1 MNIFNSSKMIPSQEI
16 IVRLA
21 TGIKVRTPKR
31 TINMELSLGTFN
43 ETDEFTVLKLDNKF
57 DILLGICW
65 CARHEPEVD
74 WKNQQEHID
83 ILQVSTGLLHDF
95 LKLGFSPVIVIDTFS
110 GDKINKYLETLY
122 ELDKDLSIKIFG
134 LFTTDEELKRRLD
147 LRTNPEFK
155 DFPICKRLNDD
166 VIKWKHKS
174 EFQVDT
180 TGLSPTQTAEKIYG
194 QINSEKN
201 ASR

>member
-1 MNIFNSSKMIPSQEI
+1 MQDDKIDIIIIRGCPGSGKSQTAKSLSQYFPKG
-16 IVRLA
+16 VRLE
-21 TGIKVRTPKR
+21 VD
-31 TINMELSLGTFN
+31 TIRNMVIS
-43 ETDEFTVLKLDNKF
+43 
-57 DILLGICW
+57 
-65 CARHEPEVD
+65 VD

-83 ILQVSTGLLHDF
+83 MLKASTKLVIEFLQLS
-95 LKLGFSPVIVIDTFS
+95 FSPVIVIDTFS
-110 GDKINKYLETLY
+110 GDKINKYLDTLCQ
-122 ELDKDLSIKIFG
+122 LDKDLSIKMFG

-147 LRTNPEFK
+147 LRTNAEFK

-166 VIKWKHKS
+166 VIKWKHES

-194 QINSEKN
+194 QINSEKY